1 MFVFDCG
8 TEQVSMSN
16 VQMVDLTASSIIPT
30 APTGLT
36 ATAASSSQVNLSWT
50 DTAGDETGFQIDRST
65 NSSFTQNLT
74 SFTTTGTTTS
84 YSDTSASPGT
94 TYYYR
99 VWATNGGN
107 LSTTPNQ
114 YGNRHDQPGSFFCPQ
129 LFI

>member
-1 MFVFDCG
+1 
-8 TEQVSMSN
+8 MSN

-30 APTGLT
+30 APTGLS
-36 ATAASSSQVNLSWT
+36 ATAASNSQVNLSWT

-84 YSDTSASPGT
+84 YTDTSASPGT

-107 LSTTPNQ
+107 LSTTPSNTA
-114 YGNRHDQPGSFFCPQ
+114 NVTTSPGALFYPQ
-129 LFI
+129 LFL